1 MADSTS
7 VIISTDGACLGNP
20 GIGGWGAIL
29 RYGEHEKRMSGAEPE
44 TTNNR
49 MELTAPIEAL
59 TSLNRRSAVVLRTD
73 STYVRNG
80 ITQWVHGWQRNGW
93 MTKAKEPVKNEDLW
107 RALDVAVHRHTVTWT
122 WLKGHAGHPEN
133 ERADALARR
142 GVKEVVEQ
150 GQAPI
155 AASGG

>member
-1 MADSTS
+1 MADPTP
-7 VIISTDGACLGNP
+7 VTISTDGACLGNP

-29 RYGEHEKRMSGAEPE
+29 RYGEHEKRLSGAESE

-59 TSLNRRSAVVLRTD
+59 TSLNRRSSVVLRTD

-107 RALDVAVHRHTVTWT
+107 RALIDACAAHDVEWQWV
-122 WLKGHAGHPEN
+122 KGHAGDPDN
-133 ERADALARR
+133 EIADELATT
-142 GVKEVVEQ
+142 
-150 GQAPI
+150 
-155 AASGG
+155 AARELRDTSSLGA